1 MICLSL
7 LSGSSP
13 GSRFL
18 MFKGKLSGN
27 CLIPLIP
34 GTEKSQIHSRKNAL
48 VDPRGWGWGGV
59 RREDGVF
66 EFRKVENSGD
76 G

>member
-1 MICLSL
+1 MEL
-7 LSGSSP
+7 
-13 GSRFL
+13 
-18 MFKGKLSGN
+18 
-27 CLIPLIP
+27 
-34 GTEKSQIHSRKNAL
+34 ENAL

-59 RREDGVF
+59 WRENGVF